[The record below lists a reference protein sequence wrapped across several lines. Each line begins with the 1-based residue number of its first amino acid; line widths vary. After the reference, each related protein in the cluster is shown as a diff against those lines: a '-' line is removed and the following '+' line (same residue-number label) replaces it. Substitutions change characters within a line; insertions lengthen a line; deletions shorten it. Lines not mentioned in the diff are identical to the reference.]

1 MKKYFITILYICFFS
16 VSYSQTVWENHRSE
30 VYPYLYRLSQKG
42 LIDFSD
48 IIRPVSREQIAGLLQ
63 QLDSGRAKLSSIEA
77 KELDFYLQEYRVIVG
92 SEQAK
97 LKAVQR
103 DQNKRLRGLF
113 YHGKD
118 FQINADPFGS
128 IMRVSGGGKDF
139 TQISN
144 GLQFW
149 GKAGKFGFQFYY
161 RDYTETGS
169 GMDSFRRESPET
181 GITKLF
187 SGNPRS
193 QNFTELRTN
202 ISYTWHNGQI
212 SVGKD
217 QLQWGYGENGRIVLA
232 EKAPSYPYIRFDYK
246 PLKWLQF
253 NYFNAWLNSNIID
266 SNASY
271 GTGSGV
277 STSTRISFIPK
288 YMASHTLIFKPVK
301 GLDIAIGESIVYSDR
316 LDIGFLIPINFF
328 KIYDNNR
335 SNYDIRAGS
344 NGQFFL
350 QVSSRNHIKN
360 THLYGSLFVD
370 EIRVSTMFNKAKSRN
385 QLGYTIGGSVTDVL
399 LPYLTVGAEYTRVN
413 PFVYSNL
420 LPAQNYTQH
429 DNNLGDWMGNNFDR
443 ATFFLKYTPI
453 PRLRAYMRYQ
463 HIRKGG
469 AGTILQQYEAE
480 PQPGFLFDYQKKRT
494 DLFLQVGYEFMN
506 NFYLTGS
513 YQYIKQ
519 TLVNGTNSKGS
530 TVQVGLSFGLR

>member
-1 MKKYFITILYICFFS
+1 MKKYYTVILVFLFFAN
-16 VSYSQTVWENHRSE
+16 SYAQTVWENHRSE

-42 LIDFSD
+42 LIDFQD
-48 IIRPVSREQIAGLLQ
+48 IIRPVSREQIAGLLM
-63 QLDSGRAKLSSIEA
+63 QLDSSRTKLTSVET
-77 KELDFYLQEYRVIVG
+77 KELDFYLQEYKPVVG
-92 SEQAK
+92 AIDAK
-97 LKAVQR
+97 LKAVQK

-113 YHGKD
+113 YHGNN
-118 FQINADPFGS
+118 FQFNADPFGS
-128 IMRVSGGGKDF
+128 VMRVSGGGKDF
-139 TQISN
+139 TQMSQ

-193 QNFTELRTN
+193 QNFSELRTN
-202 ISYTWHNGQI
+202 ISYSWHNGSI

-217 QLQWGYGENGRIVLA
+217 QLQWGYGENGRIVLSD
-232 EKAPSYPYIRFDYK
+232 KAPSYPYIRFDYK

-253 NYFNAWLNSNIID
+253 NYFHGWLNSNIID

-277 STSTRISFIPK
+277 GTATRILFIPK
-288 YMASHTLIFKPVK
+288 YIASHTLLFKPTK

-335 SNYDIRAGS
+335 SNYDIRAGA

-360 THLYGSLFVD
+360 THVYGSLFVD

-399 LPYLTVGAEYTRVN
+399 LPYLTLGGEYTRVN

-429 DNNLGDWMGNNFDR
+429 NNALGDWMGNNFDR
-443 ATFFLKYTPI
+443 STLFLKYTPI
-453 PRLRAYMRYQ
+453 PRLRTYIRYQ

-469 AGTILQQYEAE
+469 AGTIYQQYEAE
-480 PQPGFLFDYQKKRT
+480 PQPKFLFDFQKKRT
-494 DLFLQVGYEFMN
+494 DLFVQVGYEFIN

-513 YQYIKQ
+513 YQWVKQ
-519 TLVNGTNSKGS
+519 TLANGTGTSGG
-530 TVQVGLSFGLR
+530 TMQIGLSYGLR